1 MIHFPVYLFWTDE
14 TNVSFNQN
22 DEVGSE
28 QLTIRWDVMD
38 GHVWR
43 PVPLS
48 HMMGKRSLKMNSFFP
63 KHSRFPISTR
73 MMLHCSGGRT
83 VQPLP
88 HHFLLFVPT
97 TIYCIEASLMSQQKE
112 QPAIGKLLLGHQR
125 LSRTEPG

>member
-1 MIHFPVYLFWTDE
+1 
-14 TNVSFNQN
+14 
-22 DEVGSE
+22 
-28 QLTIRWDVMD
+28 MD

-48 HMMGKRSLKMNSFFP
+48 HMMGKRRLKMNSFFP

-112 QPAIGKLLLGHQR
+112 QPAFRKTTARTSKTPSHRARIRERSGQR
-125 LSRTEPG
+125 GQAYVITI